1 MGDLGCSGVHVA
13 VLDAGWTSRL
23 VAGARAYPLAA
34 YRAAFGVCALF
45 VLAAAITAFFVRET
59 HARNVHANPL

>member
-1 MGDLGCSGVHVA
+1 V
-13 VLDAGWTSRL
+13 
-23 VAGARAYPLAA
+23 AA

-45 VLAAAITAFFVRET
+45 VLAAAVTAFFVRET

>member
-1 MGDLGCSGVHVA
+1 M
-13 VLDAGWTSRL
+13 T
-23 VAGARAYPLAA
+23 A

-45 VLAAAITAFFVRET
+45 VLAAAITALFVRET